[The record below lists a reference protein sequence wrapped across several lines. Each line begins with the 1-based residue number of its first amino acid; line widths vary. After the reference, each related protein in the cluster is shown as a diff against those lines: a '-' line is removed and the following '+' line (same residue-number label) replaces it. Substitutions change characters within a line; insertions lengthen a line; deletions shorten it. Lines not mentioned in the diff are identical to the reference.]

1 MTMRTA
7 SPILSP
13 CELIRKINDLAQ
25 GDTAHDLEGRKLCAE
40 AEKQTKRL
48 AQTLNKYKKE
58 AWSGWWAENKG
69 WRDLLEMRLKEDYKQ
84 EGSSKL

>member
-25 GDTAHDLEGRKLCAE
+25 GDTVHDLEVRKLCAE

-48 AQTLNKYKKE
+48 AQALNKYKKE
-58 AWSGWWAENKG
+58 AWKGWWAENKG
-69 WRDLLEMRLKEDYKQ
+69 WRTLLDKRLKDDYKQ
-84 EGSSKL
+84 EGSLK

>member
-7 SPILSP
+7 SPVLSP

-25 GDTAHDLEGRKLCAE
+25 RESKRDVKIRKLCAQ
-40 AEKQTKRL
+40 AEQETKRL